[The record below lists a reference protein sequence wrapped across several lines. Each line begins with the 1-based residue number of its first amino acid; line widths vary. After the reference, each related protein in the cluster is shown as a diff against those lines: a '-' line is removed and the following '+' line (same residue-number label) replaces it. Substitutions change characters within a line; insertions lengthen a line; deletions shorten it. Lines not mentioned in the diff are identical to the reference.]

1 MIKQHKINI
10 YPLKLAIMII
20 TVLILILLTTYN
32 NIRLNK
38 ALTNSL
44 KTESYNSL
52 GELTS
57 TISKGMS
64 QVLKCMKAPFHL
76 PLMHLTI

>member
-38 ALTNSL
+38 ALNKFVKNRIL
-44 KTESYNSL
+44 
-52 GELTS
+52 
-57 TISKGMS
+57 
-64 QVLKCMKAPFHL
+64 
-76 PLMHLTI
+76 